1 MDDADRLM
9 TTADLARFLVRA
21 ESSIEKD
28 RVNGKLGIPF
38 VRLGRMVR
46 YRRADVEAW
55 LSHHVVQNYSQ

>member
-28 RVNGKLGIPF
+28 RVSGKLGIPF

-55 LSHHVVQNYSQ
+55 LSQHVVHNTSQ